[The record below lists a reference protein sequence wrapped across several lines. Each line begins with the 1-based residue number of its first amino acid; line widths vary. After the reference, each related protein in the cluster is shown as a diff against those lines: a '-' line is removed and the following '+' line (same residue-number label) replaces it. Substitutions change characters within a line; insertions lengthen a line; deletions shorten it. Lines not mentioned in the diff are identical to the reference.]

1 MDLTDTQPY
10 MLLLNNLTILT
21 VRYVLCT
28 QPRAPAPQSN
38 VTFVDRAQA
47 ALNAAGAVER
57 AGAALS
63 AAQAGAATGNTNL
76 VGSISNTIQAAQA
89 RHSAFFCM
97 LAVSAF
103 LRMLCTV
110 LHRCSWLKQGPL
122 PHRQCPAPS
131 RSCTA
136 LPA

>member
-1 MDLTDTQPY
+1 MS
-10 MLLLNNLTILT
+10 
-21 VRYVLCT
+21 CA

-97 LAVSAF
+97 LVVSAL
-103 LRMLCTV
+103 LRRLCTV
-110 LHRCSWLKQGPL
+110 LRMCSWLKQGPL
-122 PHRQCPAPS
+122 PQRHSPLPCPVSLLRGAACLAAHR
-131 RSCTA
+131 RT
-136 LPA
+136 

>member
-1 MDLTDTQPY
+1 
-10 MLLLNNLTILT
+10 ML
-21 VRYVLCT
+21 CA

-63 AAQAGAATGNTNL
+63 AAQAGATTGNTNL

-89 RHSAFFCM
+89 RYFTWFCM
-97 LAVSAF
+97 LVVYQLLCSCAECCAAVPG
-103 LRMLCTV
+103 L
-110 LHRCSWLKQGPL
+110 WQGPL
-122 PHRQCPAPS
+122 PQHHCPARLAPARRCLPS
-131 RSCTA
+131 CA
-136 LPA
+136 VAD